1 MQRPVS
7 NTYGREKTLSLQ
19 KLQVPSTFSQFFW
32 VKLKFVYDPLWIKA
46 GPTILLDKPPGW
58 NTCKLVSNWVSPFW
72 LLRQGTRG
80 TPQKSLD
87 KMYIFLFK
95 NWAQG
100 LTIVLSQK
108 LSSYL
113 HSCKKAIA
121 CCILLQNNG
130 HITKSFTS
138 LLHCTYFEYATF
150 TSPIMHLICAP
161 PPPKKKKKCCTTFV
175 FHFPWVL
182 QPSQEKPKTMLM
194 QHFGGQTRCIM
205 GDVQVA
211 CHYGKWTVLHSQ
223 ARSSK
228 AFF

>member
-46 GPTILLDKPPGW
+46 GPTILLHKPPGW

-80 TPQKSLD
+80 TLQKSLD
-87 KMYIFLFK
+87 KMCIFLFK

-121 CCILLQNNG
+121 CCILLQNNV

-138 LLHCTYFEYATF
+138 LLNCTYFEYATF

-161 PPPKKKKKCCTTFV
+161 PPPKKKKMLHNLCFSFPLGITAIPRETENNAYATFWGANKV
-175 FHFPWVL
+175 
-182 QPSQEKPKTMLM
+182 
-194 QHFGGQTRCIM
+194 
-205 GDVQVA
+205 
-211 CHYGKWTVLHSQ
+211 HYGRCASGVSLWKMNC
-223 ARSSK
+223 SSFSGEK
-228 AFF
+228 Q